1 MKNFSRAV
9 QLIDF
14 NVKGD
19 DRGSLISLERN
30 ISIPF
35 DIQRVYYI
43 FDTKTDVKRGFHAH
57 RNLKHVLVCVNGSCQ
72 ILIDNGKEKT
82 TVLLDSPNQGL
93 YLEGLIWRE
102 MFAFSEN
109 CVLMVL
115 ASELYDESDYI
126 RNYEEFIKE
135 CQ

>member
-57 RNLKHVLVCVNGSCQ
+57 RNLKQVLVCVNGSCQ

-82 TVLLDSPNQGL
+82 TVLLDSP
-93 YLEGLIWRE
+93 
-102 MFAFSEN
+102 
-109 CVLMVL
+109 
-115 ASELYDESDYI
+115 
-126 RNYEEFIKE
+126 
-135 CQ
+135 